1 MPKMPPVSGLTLS
14 ALAILLTCL
23 GGCATSSDAAPP
35 VAVVRC
41 PALKGYPS
49 TFGAAASIEAR
60 QLGPTSPLAVLLS
73 DYLDLRARCRAIAG
87 GQ

>member
-1 MPKMPPVSGLTLS
+1 MPKMRPVAGLTMS

-23 GGCATSSDAAPP
+23 GGCATSSDAPP

-73 DYLDLRARCRAIAG
+73 DYLDLRARCRALAG

>member
-1 MPKMPPVSGLTLS
+1 MPKMPPAAGLTLS

-23 GGCATSSDAAPP
+23 GGCATSSDTGPP

-49 TFGAAASIEAR
+49 TVGAAASIEAR
-60 QLGPTSPLAVLLS
+60 QLGPNSTLAALLS
-73 DYLDLRARCRAIAG
+73 DYLDMRAKCRALEG
-87 GQ
+87 GR